1 MNFGFYTIKGES
13 SENLV
18 EPHGYLNITSAV
30 LKKDLIHDT
39 RIDIQYATQIK
50 LFDLDNSQLL
60 NETKAQN
67 IIIGDNLP
75 AKSKKKKRKKKNIV
89 VKGMSEKDINY
100 KLLELNN
107 SYIKEILS
115 RPSVNAISLN

>member
-1 MNFGFYTIKGES
+1 M
-13 SENLV
+13 
-18 EPHGYLNITSAV
+18 
-30 LKKDLIHDT
+30 
-39 RIDIQYATQIK
+39 
-50 LFDLDNSQLL
+50 DNSQLL
-60 NETKAQN
+60 KETKAQN